1 MGEMTF
7 EEFNS
12 FFYNQKNKT
21 EILDLIDGSKKLF
34 GSILLDVLNDGYS
47 AVYSFFDANLS
58 KKRFR

>member
-21 EILDLIDGSKKLF
+21 EIFDLIDMVQ
-34 GSILLDVLNDGYS
+34 INYLDQ
-47 AVYSFFDANLS
+47 FF
-58 KKRFR
+58 